1 MTGPE
6 DPAARPRVQARITL
20 PDAARRALD
29 AARMRWNPEVAT
41 GNPAH
46 LTVVYHD
53 EAPDVPLLRERLAE
67 AVREVEPFELVVG
80 APHRFSPPAAGAFLA
95 VSDPS
100 GGVARLRERVLRPP
114 FRARERFGLH
124 VTLLHPAQ
132 GERLAAAW
140 PELSAL
146 ASPGAFAVRVIEL
159 ISGAGPATATL
170 ASFALA
176 TGATPGMAPRRPSA

>member
-1 MTGPE
+1 VTGPE

-20 PDAARRALD
+20 PEVARRVLD
-29 AARMRWNPEVAT
+29 ATRLRWNPEAAT

-46 LTVVYHD
+46 VTVVYHD
-53 EAPDVPLLRERLAE
+53 EAPDTALLRERLAE
-67 AVREVEPFELVVG
+67 ATRELDPFELVVG
-80 APHRFSPPAAGAFLA
+80 APHAFPPPVRGAFLA

-100 GGVARLRERVLRPP
+100 AGVARLRERVLRPP

-146 ASPGAFAVRVIEL
+146 AAPGPFPVRAVEL
-159 ISGAGPATATL
+159 ISGSGAATETL
-170 ASFALA
+170 AAFVLA
-176 TGATPGMAPRRPSA
+176 ASLQRTHG